1 MNLDTNTRKLVRT
14 GYSEELIVSNCGG
27 NIFVE
32 SLGKNLIFRMAVEK
46 GTNKFIN
53 I

>member
-32 SLGKNLIFRMAVEK
+32 SLGE
-46 GTNKFIN
+46 G
-53 I
+53 